1 MRRTMH
7 YGIQLVATGEWWAGG
22 SRFGHVIRARWF
34 ETIEEARNAMRRE
47 GGGQRWEV
55 KPL

>member
-1 MRRTMH
+1 MRTMN
-7 YGIQLVATGEWWAGG
+7 YGVQLVATGEWWAGG
-22 SRFGHVIRARWF
+22 NRFGHVIRARWF